1 MEAFRNALEKRDNME
16 MVRIMKKAIPEYI
29 SNNSVYQKLDKEK
42 VLIPANTVSH
52 A

>member
-1 MEAFRNALEKRDNME
+1 MRRKKRDSME

-42 VLIPANTVSH
+42 ILILVNTVSH
-52 A
+52 D